1 MLRTGTAQTGAD
13 WLIVRQFNV
22 DCILKEK
29 TLEYIC
35 LYISIASFFVKKKIT
50 ENTTCIR
57 RRGYRNFFSI
67 IRGQMLFG
75 VQLRMDNNNNRAR
88 RYNVVIHL
96 FTLFFIYSLLLFPIC
111 RNVTCYYYIRQAWSP
126 KNQTILLTLVQ
137 SEPGQSFSVRTSD
150 AGEKERKMMSGRE
163 CRTRVDDTVS
173 IYNGATIESPLLA
186 RLCGTGNMPH
196 ITAAGGEL
204 LVVFRS
210 QPHDA
215 PFNPAPLG
223 ASPGFRLTTRV
234 RFVAANQV
242 RQYHPECRISITSS
256 GSNSRR
262 SQRQGIIRSPEATMA
277 PNTSCLYEFTGR
289 EDQRVWMTYLSY
301 RLDGGEDGDCL
312 TMTDGQEL
320 VSRQCG
326 AAVQPRICPHALV
339 HANSSTAYKPCRW
352 QDGESYL
359 SRSPRFTIRQEL
371 ATGTAIRPWSFVIRF
386 EFITVDRFSPK
397 EQLIAGQVKET
408 LVHGGGGG
416 GGTTTMTESPEASA
430 GDDDDQQLTSQM
442 MTPDCFQ
449 LLESSK
455 GNGSVSSPR
464 NPLLYGRGGSRHLR
478 CLYRFQV
485 YQQSIS
491 SAV

>member
-1 MLRTGTAQTGAD
+1 M
-13 WLIVRQFNV
+13 
-22 DCILKEK
+22 
-29 TLEYIC
+29 
-35 LYISIASFFVKKKIT
+35 
-50 ENTTCIR
+50 
-57 RRGYRNFFSI
+57 
-67 IRGQMLFG
+67 
-75 VQLRMDNNNNRAR
+75 
-88 RYNVVIHL
+88 
-96 FTLFFIYSLLLFPIC
+96 
-111 RNVTCYYYIRQAWSP
+111 TCYYYIRQAWSP

-137 SEPGQSFSVRTSD
+137 TEPGQSFSVRTSD
-150 AGEKERKMMSGRE
+150 AGDKERKMMSGRE

-196 ITAAGGEL
+196 ITGAGGEL

-289 EDQRVWMTYLSY
+289 EDQRVWMTFLSY

-312 TMTDGQEL
+312 TLTDGQEL

-326 AAVQPRICPHALV
+326 ATVEPRICPHALV

-397 EQLIAGQVKET
+397 EQLISSGQQEQQPESPAPNGSSGVAD
-408 LVHGGGGG
+408 
-416 GGTTTMTESPEASA
+416 SPEAPSST
-430 GDDDDQQLTSQM
+430 GDEDDQQLAWQM

-449 LLESSK
+449 LLESAK

-485 YQQSIS
+485 NYIRLPGQARLGRVLILNQLVCTGS
-491 SAV
+491 SNGW